1 MSDNSGSM
9 DINDMSYEQLF
20 ELHEDVIK
28 RLRYLADLRTRAV
41 LDRYQVGDRV
51 KFDDGRGR
59 SVGGVVVRINRKSLT
74 VETPKGRW
82 SGIPPFAVTQ
92 HIASDKP
99 CKPLDAILR
108 HR

>member
-1 MSDNSGSM
+1 MSDNDAVM
-9 DINDMSYEQLF
+9 DLNDMSYEQLF
-20 ELHEDVIK
+20 ELHEEVIK
-28 RLRYLADLRTRAV
+28 RLRYLADLRTRAT

-59 SVGGVVVRINRKSLT
+59 TVGGIVVRINRKSLT
-74 VETPKGRW
+74 VETPRGRW

-99 CKPLDAILR
+99 NKLLDAILK

>member
-1 MSDNSGSM
+1 M
-9 DINDMSYEQLF
+9 DINDMSYERLF
-20 ELHEDVIK
+20 ELHEEVVK
-28 RLRYLADLRTRAV
+28 RLRYLGEMRTRAT

-59 SVGGVVVRINRKSLT
+59 TVGGVVVRINKKSLT
-74 VETPKGRW
+74 VETPRGRW

-92 HIASDKP
+92 HIATDKP
-99 CKPLDAILR
+99 CKPLDSILR